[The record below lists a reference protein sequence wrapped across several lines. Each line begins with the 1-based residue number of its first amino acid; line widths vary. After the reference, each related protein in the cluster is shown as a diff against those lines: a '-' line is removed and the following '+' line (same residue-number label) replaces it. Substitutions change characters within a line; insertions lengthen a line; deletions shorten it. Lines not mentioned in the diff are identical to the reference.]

1 MNKILIRKATN
12 GDINYLAKLLYEL
25 FKLEKDFIADIDKQ
39 IKGLSMLIN
48 NPVSTVLLAEDAN
61 SKEIVGMCTM
71 QILVSTAQGSNSGH
85 IEDVIVKTERR
96 GEGIGNL
103 LLKTILDIAKQ
114 NGCTRLQLSADN
126 DNTPAHNFYKKIGWN
141 KTNLSVWFYKIEN

>member
-1 MNKILIRKATN
+1 
-12 GDINYLAKLLYEL
+12 
-25 FKLEKDFIADIDKQ
+25 
-39 IKGLSMLIN
+39 MLIN

-103 LLKTILDIAKQ
+103 LLKTIIDIAKQ

-141 KTNLSVWFYKIEN
+141 QTNLSVWFYKIEN